1 MASTDMQEK
10 IKYLLYLHTAGR
22 DMLVPVEV
30 LKILDALILKL
41 PVFVSTKK
49 SITCSDVPK

>member
-10 IKYLLYLHTAGR
+10 IKYLLYLHTAGG